1 MENLARKIY
10 NNKQNSKQ
18 SSNPKVIHKITIS
31 CTYMALINNNYCYLS
46 VQIIRI
52 ISVEHLLAHSIH
64 TLALSYGILVYHHII
79 SPKLKQ
85 IVYYPAHLMFITS
98 FMPADLFIFS
108 LLLRGWVA
116 LQNAPDKCWQPSYKQ
131 INPPC

>member
-1 MENLARKIY
+1 MARKIY

-18 SSNPKVIHKITIS
+18 SSNPKVVHKITIS
-31 CTYMALINNNYCYLS
+31 CREMESISNNYFHLR

-52 ISVEHLLAHSIH
+52 ISVEHLLAHSFH
-64 TLALSYGILVYHHII
+64 TLALSYGILVYYHMV

-85 IVYYPAHLMFITS
+85 SVYYPAHLMLITS

-108 LLLRGWVA
+108 LLFRGWVA
-116 LQNAPDKCWQPSYKQ
+116 LQNAPDES
-131 INPPC
+131 NR